1 MNELKE
7 FILEQ
12 MKDYKEEWEEIK
24 DRIQSCREDIEY
36 QEDILEDIEELNLM
50 EGIIEGFHV
59 VLGKIKEMESK

>member
-7 FILEQ
+7 FILDQ